1 MSESFATALLNPD
14 LPPPTGLCAW
24 NGSDP
29 SIRFAVY
36 RNNVIVSLVDALA
49 DSFPVVQML
58 VGETFFRAMARE
70 FAYQYPPRSP
80 VLTHYGADFPEFI
93 GNFQPASSLP
103 YLADVARLEYA
114 YIQAYHAAE
123 APVLSASQFSPALTQ
138 PENLPR
144 LRMRLLPSAVVLC
157 SPYAMV
163 SLWAAHQMAEVA
175 SLPDP
180 NQPEAVLIVRPE
192 LEVKVSLIDAG
203 THTFIHALQND
214 TPLGEAAGL
223 AMETQADFD
232 LTQALTLLIRERVI
246 NSLTT

>member
-1 MSESFATALLNPD
+1 MSEAFATALLNPD

-29 SIRFAVY
+29 AIRFAVY

-49 DSFPVVQML
+49 DSFPVTQTL

-80 VLTHYGADFPEFI
+80 VLAHYGADFPEFI

-114 YIQAYHAAE
+114 YIQAYHAAD
-123 APVLSASQFSPALTQ
+123 ASALSASQFAPALTQ

-144 LRMRLLPSAVVLC
+144 LRIRLLPSAVLLR
-157 SPYAMV
+157 SSYAMV
-163 SLWAAHQMAEVA
+163 SLWAAHQMAEVT

-180 NQPEAVLIVRPE
+180 NQPEAALIVRPD
-192 LEVKVSLIDAG
+192 LEVKVLLIDAG
-203 THTFIHALQND
+203 THAFIHALQND
-214 TPLGEAAGL
+214 APLGEAAAL

>member
-1 MSESFATALLNPD
+1 MSEAFAAALLNPD

-49 DSFPVVQML
+49 DRFPVVQML

-93 GNFQPASSLP
+93 GDFQPASSLP
-103 YLADVARLEYA
+103 YLADVARLEHA
-114 YIQAYHAAE
+114 YIHAYHAAD
-123 APVLSASQFSPALTQ
+123 APILPTSQFAHTLAQ
-138 PENLPR
+138 PEDLPR
-144 LRMRLLPSAVVLC
+144 LRMRLLPSAVVLR

-163 SLWAAHQMAEVA
+163 SLWAAHQAEEVA
-175 SLPDP
+175 RLPDP
-180 NQPEAVLIVRPE
+180 SQPEAALIVRPD
-192 LEVKVSLIDAG
+192 LEVKVLLIDAG
-203 THTFIHALQND
+203 THTFIHTLQNNA
-214 TPLGEAAGL
+214 PLGEAAGL
-223 AMETQADFD
+223 ALKTQANFD
-232 LTQALTLLIRERVI
+232 LTQALTLLIRERVVS
-246 NSLTT
+246 SLTT